1 MSGFQAGL
9 DGVVFTSNERK
20 LLGGFYRAAGTAPRP
35 TAILLHGTPGIE
47 KHLDIAYR
55 LRDLGWNCLYFH
67 FRGSWGSEGPFSF
80 AGLPDDAGAAVEWVL
95 RQPSVDKSR
104 VALVGGAMGGH
115 AAFLHGATDPRVRAV
130 AAICPL
136 VDPKAFELTERMAKE
151 FAPLLSGVTQ
161 RDLMEQWKSVL
172 SLSGRL
178 RSLASRPVLLVTADR
193 DELFPPPHYA
203 ALVAELPE
211 LRWERSTDGDHAF
224 STCRP
229 WLVRKV
235 TEWLV
240 SALGS

>member
-1 MSGFQAGL
+1 
-9 DGVVFTSNERK
+9 
-20 LLGGFYRAAGTAPRP
+20 
-35 TAILLHGTPGIE
+35 LLHGTPGIE

-55 LRDLGWNCLYFH
+55 LRDLEWNCLYFH

-95 RQPSVDKSR
+95 RQPSVDGSR
-104 VALVGGAMGGH
+104 IALVGGAMGGH
-115 AAFLHGATDPRVRAV
+115 AALLYGATDPRVSAI

-136 VDPKAFELTERMAKE
+136 VDPKAFDLTERMAEE
-151 FAPLLSGVTQ
+151 FAPLLNGVTQ
-161 RDLMEQWKSVL
+161 RDLLEQWRSVL

-178 RSLASRPVLLVTADR
+178 KSLASRPVLLVTADR

-211 LRWERSTDGDHAF
+211 LRWERSADGDHAF

-229 WLVRKV
+229 WLVRTV

-240 SALGS
+240 AALGP